1 MFYFQEKKKAQKKIW
16 TKIWKKEKRKKKV
29 IDPSPR
35 QDQQII
41 EVANPQILKKKK
53 KNKQTNPKKE
63 QITKSKKSLL
73 N

>member
-1 MFYFQEKKKAQKKIW
+1 MICSTFKQKKKKKKPKKIW

-53 KNKQTNPKKE
+53 KKKNKQTNKP
-63 QITKSKKSLL
+63 
-73 N
+73 